1 MEQKLRTFLYMDKDK
16 IVCKICVNDA
26 RNKTNNISNCQPIF
40 DENMG
45 LSEVLEVPVDTEK
58 QLRLK

>member
-1 MEQKLRTFLYMDKDK
+1 MDKDK